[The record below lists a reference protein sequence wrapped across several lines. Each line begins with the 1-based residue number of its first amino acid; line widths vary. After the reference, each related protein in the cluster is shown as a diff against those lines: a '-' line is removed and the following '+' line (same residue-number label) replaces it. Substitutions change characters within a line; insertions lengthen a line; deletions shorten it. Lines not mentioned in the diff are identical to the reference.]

1 MRRLSKTKVLV
12 LGLAVLLLGFIAG
25 MIISMPKNL
34 NADGGT
40 IYAVISYEEMR
51 KQATIHYSMKPS
63 VVDDDKLAE
72 QLRKMLNYFGSKGWK
87 FCAVLDTY
95 EMIIFVK

>member
-1 MRRLSKTKVLV
+1 MKRLSKTKVLV

-34 NADGGT
+34 NADSA
-40 IYAVISYEEMR
+40 YYVAISYEQLR
-51 KQATIHYSMKPS
+51 KKATIHYSMKPS
-63 VVDDDKLAE
+63 VVDDDKFAE
-72 QLRKMLNYFGSKGWK
+72 ELGKMLNYFSGKGWK
-87 FCAVLDTY
+87 FCAALDTA